1 MSSANNESE
10 IGVTTN
16 YEGVDFFTDESL
28 FDDPYPY
35 FDYLRS
41 EKGPVWIDDRYNLA
55 VVTGHDEEMTVLRE
69 HETFSSCNAPVGPFA
84 PLPVAVDGDDADP
97 IIEQYRDQLPM
108 HEYMVTMDPP
118 RHHEYRDLMKRLFT
132 PRRLKENEDFMWRL
146 ADEQLDGFIEHGK
159 VEFSNS
165 YASPFAGL
173 VIADLLGVPAEDMPR
188 FREWFEAQL
197 QGASEEGMIAGNP
210 LEFFQS
216 SFDGYIRERRDQPRS
231 DVLTHLAEATF
242 HDGTKPDVEELAR
255 EAAFVFAAGQETT
268 VRLITF
274 AMRHLAEHQDV
285 QELLRRDRAL
295 IPNFLEEM
303 LRLESPIK
311 VHFRMARKTTTL
323 GGVTLPAGIAVMLVN
338 GAANR
343 DPRRFDQPAA
353 AQVDRSNASDQ
364 LAFSR
369 GVHTCLGQHLAR
381 AEGRVTLERA
391 FDRMADIR
399 ICDDEHGPAGAR
411 RWEYLP
417 SWLFRG
423 LNALH
428 LEFTPTVAGSPSP
441 RAAGR

>member
-1 MSSANNESE
+1 M
-10 IGVTTN
+10 
-16 YEGVDFFTDESL
+16 
-28 FDDPYPY
+28 
-35 FDYLRS
+35 
-41 EKGPVWIDDRYNLA
+41 A

-69 HETFSSCNAPVGPFA
+69 HDNFSSCNAPVGPFA
-84 PLPVAVDGDDADP
+84 ELPVKVEGDDADP
-97 IIEQYRDQLPM
+97 IIAQYRDQLPM

-118 RHHEYRDLMKRLFT
+118 QHHEYRNLLKSLFT

-146 ADEQLDGFIEHGK
+146 ADEQMDGFIDAGK
-159 VEFSNS
+159 VEFSNA

-173 VIADLLGVPAEDMPR
+173 VIADLLGVPSEDMPR

-197 QGASEEGMIAGNP
+197 QDAGGQDGMIAGNP
-210 LEFFQS
+210 LEFFQNSFS
-216 SFDGYIRERRDQPRS
+216 SYISARREKPRR

-242 HDGTKPDVEELAR
+242 SDGSKPDVEELAR

-274 AMRHLAEHQDV
+274 ALRHIADNPEV
-285 QELLRRDRAL
+285 QEQLRRDRAL

-303 LRLESPIK
+303 LRLEAPIK
-311 VHFRMARKTTTL
+311 VHFRMVRKTLAL
-323 GGVTLPAGIAVMLVN
+323 GGVTLPAGMTVMLVN

-343 DPRRFDQPAA
+343 DPRHFEDPSH
-353 AQVDRSNASDQ
+353 AQVERSNAYDQ

-381 AEGRVTLERA
+381 AEGRVTLERL
-391 FDRMADIR
+391 FDRTSDIR
-399 ICDDEHGPAGAR
+399 ISESEHGPAGAR

-423 LNALH
+423 LAVLH
-428 LEFTPTVAGSPSP
+428 LDFTPTGV
-441 RAAGR
+441 